1 MISKRE
7 ARLIATENLYRY
19 PAEAVDQIIRAG
31 EHATHPE
38 DYAAYLRDA
47 IQCLAL
53 ELKRV
58 GANPHDHRS
67 QGR

>member
-7 ARLIATENLYRY
+7 ARLLVTEKLYRY

-31 EHATHPE
+31 EHAHHSE
-38 DYAAYLRDA
+38 DYTAYLKDA
-47 IQCLAL
+47 IACLAM

-58 GANPHDHRS
+58 NNHSSDPPIHK
-67 QGR
+67 